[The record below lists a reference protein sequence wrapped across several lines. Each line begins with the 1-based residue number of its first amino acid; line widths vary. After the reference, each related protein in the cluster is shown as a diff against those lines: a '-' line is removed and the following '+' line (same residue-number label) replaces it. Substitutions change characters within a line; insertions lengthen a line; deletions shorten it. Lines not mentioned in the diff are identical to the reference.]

1 MAFCRKCGKEINDDA
16 VMCVHCG
23 CATEK
28 AARPSTNQNP
38 DYDPYSGA
46 DFVEVLLSLL
56 IPIAGIILYVVKK
69 DTRPKAAKTCLIT
82 GVVTWAICFILM
94 TILGSM

>member
-28 AARPSTNQNP
+28 AARTSTNQNP

-46 DFVEVLLSLL
+46 DFVEVLLSVL
-56 IPIAGIILYVVKK
+56 IPLAGIIMYFVKK
-69 DTRPKAAKTCLIT
+69 DTRPKAAKTCLLVGII
-82 GVVTWAICFILM
+82 TWALGFITMSVL
-94 TILGSM
+94 

>member
-28 AARPSTNQNP
+28 AA
-38 DYDPYSGA
+38 
-46 DFVEVLLSLL
+46 
-56 IPIAGIILYVVKK
+56 
-69 DTRPKAAKTCLIT
+69 
-82 GVVTWAICFILM
+82 
-94 TILGSM
+94 

>member
-1 MAFCRKCGKEINDDA
+1 MAFCRKCGKEIDDDA

-28 AARPSTNQNP
+28 AARTNTNQNP

-46 DFVEVLLSLL
+46 DFVEVLLSVL
-56 IPIAGIILYVVKK
+56 IPLAGIIMYFVKK
-69 DTRPKAAKTCLIT
+69 DTRPKAAKTCLLAGII
-82 GVVTWAICFILM
+82 TWALGFIAMSVL
-94 TILGSM
+94 

>member
-28 AARPSTNQNP
+28 AARPSTNH
-38 DYDPYSGA
+38 DCDPYSGA
-46 DFVEVLLSLL
+46 DFVEVFLSVL
-56 IPIAGIILYVVKK
+56 IPLAGIIMYFVKK
-69 DTRPKAAKTCLIT
+69 DTRPKAAKTCLLVGII
-82 GVVTWAICFILM
+82 TWA
-94 TILGSM
+94 LGCIAMSVL

>member
-1 MAFCRKCGKEINDDA
+1 MRKEIDDDA

-28 AARPSTNQNP
+28 AARTNANQNP

-46 DFVEVLLSLL
+46 DFVEVFLSVL
-56 IPIAGIILYVVKK
+56 IPLAGIIMYFVKRIPVQK
-69 DTRPKAAKTCLIT
+69 PLKLAFWWESSP
-82 GVVTWAICFILM
+82 GH
-94 TILGSM
+94 

>member
-28 AARPSTNQNP
+28 AARTNTNQNP

-46 DFVEVLLSLL
+46 DFVEVLLSVL

-82 GVVTWAICFILM
+82 GVVTWANCFILM